1 MTSEPGVSRRGVLG
15 RLWKILGIVAAA
27 EAVAVIGAFLWPR
40 KGKEGARGSLVVAGP
55 VAEFTPASVTPFPA
69 HRFYLVRFTDGGFL
83 ALSSTCSHLECS
95 VPWNEKDRT
104 FPCPC
109 HGSVFD
115 MTGDVKSPPAP
126 RALDLF
132 PVTIEGGIVR
142 IDTNRKIRRAHF
154 EPSQVVNL

>member
-1 MTSEPGVSRRGVLG
+1 MTPGTAVSRRGVLG
-15 RLWKILGIVAAA
+15 RLWKFLGIAAA
-27 EAVAVIGAFLWPR
+27 VEAAVVVGAFLWPR
-40 KGKEGARGSLVVAGP
+40 KGKDGGKGGLVAAGP
-55 VAEFTPASVTPFPA
+55 VAEFTPASVTPYPA
-69 HRFYLVRFTDGGFL
+69 HRFYLVRLTDGGFL

-95 VPWNEKDRT
+95 VPWSEKDRT

-132 PVTIEGGIVR
+132 AVTIEGGVVHV
-142 IDTNRKIRRAHF
+142 DTSRKIRRAHF
-154 EPSQVVNL
+154 EPSQVVTI